1 MKYFGSKE
9 KYVDKYMLLTPNDG
23 YGSSLELCA
32 GTATFSRKVA
42 VSDKK
47 IAVEKDPGQAALLRV
62 IRDNPADLIS
72 AVNKLPYSPEVF
84 DDASII
90 RSQAYVGYSDL
101 EKAVAKKVLI
111 DYSFNSM
118 GITYRNVDKGC
129 ETLEDIL
136 YSQKFKYSLRS
147 KNLISIMSDSS
158 TLQGVDI
165 IEDDMFNHLHR
176 LNDPSLWTFIDS
188 PYRWK
193 LRGAKKGYD
202 LEWDDNMHRKLL
214 SSLTDMYMNHT
225 LKSKL
230 IICCYVDMNDLRN
243 DMYCQALMPLGFKL
257 VVIAKAYRPRIIKAN
272 TKEKIKPVVMECVFI
287 NYDPIVED
295 DMKTF
300 TFREIFGGDDIEKDS
315 SHQR

>member
-9 KYVDKYMLLTPNDG
+9 KYVGKYFLLSPKDG
-23 YGSSLELCA
+23 YDSSLELCA
-32 GTATFSRKVA
+32 GTATFSRRVA
-42 VSDKK
+42 VASKK
-47 IAVEKDPGQAALLRV
+47 IAIEKEPGQAALLRV
-62 IRDNPADLIS
+62 IKNNATDLIK
-72 AVNKLPYSPEVF
+72 AMDKIPYCPEAF
-84 DDASII
+84 DDATTI
-90 RSQAYVGYSDL
+90 RIQGYEGYSDL

-118 GITYRNVDKGC
+118 GLTYRDVDKG
-129 ETLEDIL
+129 ETLEDL
-136 YSQKFKYSLRS
+136 FRAQKFKSSIRN
-147 KNLISIMSDSS
+147 KNVSSILSDSS
-158 TLQGVDI
+158 MLQGVDI
-165 IEDDMFNHLHR
+165 IEDDMFNHLYR
-176 LNDPSLWTFIDS
+176 LDNPSLWTFIDS
-188 PYRWK
+188 PYRWS

-300 TFREIFGGDDIEKDS
+300 TYSEIFGGDDIERDS